1 MFPTGAMPGA
11 PIKIQTTPIAVL
23 YQTEPSPVP
32 QTLMFLQLQQNL
44 LRSRRQAFP
53 VRFLQTLLF
62 SILRRCIGRR
72 IKDALLA
79 RGSQPDIIRDTSHG
93 PLSRWLGRPEP

>member
-32 QTLMFLQLQQNL
+32 QTLMFLQLQQNQPTAKPSTGL
-44 LRSRRQAFP
+44 PGSLSPNTAVFYLTPMYRQ
-53 VRFLQTLLF
+53 
-62 SILRRCIGRR
+62 
-72 IKDALLA
+72 KN
-79 RGSQPDIIRDTSHG
+79 
-93 PLSRWLGRPEP
+93 